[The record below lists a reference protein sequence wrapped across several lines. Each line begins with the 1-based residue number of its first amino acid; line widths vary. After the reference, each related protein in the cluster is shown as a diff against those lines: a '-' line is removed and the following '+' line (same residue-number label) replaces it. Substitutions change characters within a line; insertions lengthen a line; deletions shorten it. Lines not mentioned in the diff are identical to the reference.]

1 MIVNKSKIQF
11 PAWELP
17 YATNAAIKK
26 KTNKKTD

>member
-26 KTNKKTD
+26 KNQQKK